1 MNSNFLND
9 ILINKD
15 YCNNAVCPD
24 NYISEITGNA
34 KCKSSQC
41 DFDDEQDLNTCC
53 IKKCN
58 NNFDCDDSTICRDY
72 EDIKLCLKKC
82 DVDSDCQNNL
92 ICKNTNGIKYC
103 INKDTNKDTNKEK
116 YSFLEKLYSRLERI
130 LSSNNMIIDSIIL
143 ISISYFI
150 SKIIDIFNIN
160 INF

>member
-15 YCNNAVCPD
+15 YCNNIVCPD
-24 NYISEITGNA
+24 DYISEITGNA
-34 KCKSSQC
+34 RCKSSQC
-41 DFDDEQDLNTCC
+41 NFDDEQDLNTCC

-58 NNFDCDDSTICRDY
+58 NNLDCNNDTICTDY
-72 EDIKLCLKKC
+72 KDIKLCLKKC
-82 DVDSDCQNNL
+82 DVDSDCQNDF
-92 ICKNTNGIKYC
+92 ICKNKNGSKSC
-103 INKDTNKDTNKEK
+103 THNTEANTEK
-116 YSFLEKLYSRLERI
+116 YSFLQKLYSRLERI